1 MAMSLVDDEEA
12 APETPTARV
21 TRAEAAFREIVRCGG
36 SINLRDYTPEETDTH
51 KRNCE
56 LGKLNKCGRCRYL
69 DLMAKEH
76 RRFTMLRFVAP
87 QLAFKSPKQE
97 LLAKLPWLAI
107 KRDPLNGGAYYGCV
121 ACHAYARER
130 PERVF

>member
-1 MAMSLVDDEEA
+1 MAMSLVDDAEEEA
-12 APETPTARV
+12 APETPAARV
-21 TRAEAAFREIVRCGG
+21 TGAEAAFTGEIVRCGG
-36 SINLRDYTPEETDTH
+36 SVKLRDYTPEETDTH

-87 QLAFKSPKQE
+87 PAGLQVPEAGIACQ
-97 LLAKLPWLAI
+97 
-107 KRDPLNGGAYYGCV
+107 V
-121 ACHAYARER
+121 AVVGHQT
-130 PERVF
+130 